1 MLLPMTIIPLQGF
14 FIGFTQLTLSKY
26 RRNCWLF
33 VEIIMTSWKTSRKI
47 LHTVRTSTS
56 TKVGLLVFI
65 MGPFGRK
72 PAIKLRTEWCLSSH
86 PVWTCYSRMER
97 KSDKEFLQM
106 WLLCVHVS
114 LSKCDWTC
122 HMRSEVKSSTSG
134 FQWQMGMNGSVR
146 VLLFEYCSSCCC
158 FYNYANQKASI
169 RWQDS
174 APPISGY
181 WPTSEP
187 NAG

>member
-1 MLLPMTIIPLQGF
+1 
-14 FIGFTQLTLSKY
+14 
-26 RRNCWLF
+26 
-33 VEIIMTSWKTSRKI
+33 MTSWKTSRKI

-134 FQWQMGMNGSVR
+134 FQWQMGMNGSVKSAVIL
-146 VLLFEYCSSCCC
+146 VLQLMLLLLQLCQPEGQHPLTGQRAANFRLL
-158 FYNYANQKASI
+158 ANQWAERRLVTQWRHGCHTMRRSVC
-169 RWQDS
+169 
-174 APPISGY
+174 
-181 WPTSEP
+181 
-187 NAG
+187 NAGASNAGRSLCVQI